1 MMTNKVSRRTFTKTG
16 IALGAMG
23 LMAAPRVHAAENN
36 IIRIGL
42 VGCGGRG
49 RGAAQNAMTADPNCV
64 LVAVG
69 DAFKDKAEGALEGLK
84 AQFGDRVK
92 VKPENIYDGLE
103 CYKGVLEQCDVI
115 LLCETPKFRPFSLAA
130 AIKAGKHVFC
140 EKPVAS
146 DAAGI
151 RSVMESAKLAKAKG
165 LNLVSGLCWRYDKN
179 VNDIMSRIKDG
190 LIGDIVSVQT
200 NYLTGR
206 LWTRPKLEGDTE
218 MMAQVRNW
226 YNFAWLSGDFNTE
239 QHVHS
244 LDKASWVMGDVPPI
258 AAYGLGG
265 RMARTDQPAYG
276 DIYDEMAVVYE
287 YANGKKVFSYC
298 RQQNGCFNQT
308 DDFFFG
314 TKGTSNIIGGAPK
327 MCDYSGKVLYEQK
340 KVPSN
345 MYVLEHEALFAAIRS
360 GGQQYINN
368 GHYMAISTMLA
379 ILGRQACYTGKRVT
393 WEEVMALPELKPTG
407 FTWKDNPP
415 TLPDA
420 KGRYKVAVP
429 GMGDVYHEV
438 VR

>member
-1 MMTNKVSRRTFTKTG
+1 
-16 IALGAMG
+16 
-23 LMAAPRVHAAENN
+23 
-36 IIRIGL
+36 
-42 VGCGGRG
+42 
-49 RGAAQNAMTADPNCV
+49 
-64 LVAVG
+64 
-69 DAFKDKAEGALEGLK
+69 
-84 AQFGDRVK
+84 
-92 VKPENIYDGLE
+92 
-103 CYKGVLEQCDVI
+103 
-115 LLCETPKFRPFSLAA
+115 
-130 AIKAGKHVFC
+130 
-140 EKPVAS
+140 
-146 DAAGI
+146 
-151 RSVMESAKLAKAKG
+151 
-165 LNLVSGLCWRYDKN
+165 
-179 VNDIMSRIKDG
+179 
-190 LIGDIVSVQT
+190 
-200 NYLTGR
+200 
-206 LWTRPKLEGDTE
+206 
-218 MMAQVRNW
+218 
-226 YNFAWLSGDFNTE
+226 
-239 QHVHS
+239 
-244 LDKASWVMGDVPPI
+244 
-258 AAYGLGG
+258 GLGG